1 MKVLFDTSTLV
12 AGMLQVHPHKTA
24 CRPWILAVR
33 DGLHEGALCSHSLA
47 EFYATMTAMPLKPQL
62 SPSETRQTIDELLTH
77 FEVVPLLEADYLAAL
92 DLVSSRLLRS
102 GAIFDALL
110 EIAARKAA
118 VERLVTVNMAHFER
132 FRDDASSWLIDPRRT
147 AP

>member
-1 MKVLFDTSTLV
+1 MKVLLDTSTLV
-12 AGMLQVHPHKTA
+12 AGMLRDHPHKVA

-33 DGLHEGALCSHSLA
+33 DGLHEGVLCSHSLA

-62 SPSETRQTIDELLTH
+62 SPSETRQTLEELLTH
-77 FEVVPLLEADYLAAL
+77 FEIVPLLEADYLAAL
-92 DLVSSRLLRS
+92 DLVTSRLLRS
-102 GAIFDALL
+102 GAIFDALH

-118 VERLVTVNMAHFER
+118 ADRLVTVNVAHFER
-132 FRDDASSWLIDPRRT
+132 FRDDVDSWIIDPRRT